1 MKAIR
6 ALGKLVD
13 FWPSTKHGSIIV
25 SAMGAATQPASAA
38 KRSARNDSKP
48 LLRLPSRNACIT
60 AIWLACLV
68 SGGLLVSNG
77 AYMWAKAQLAQVLI
91 AHAWQSSVQAAETN
105 SLLPN
110 TNQTFKEQS
119 FKEKS
124 FKTKPWPWA
133 DTYPVAKIQF
143 YSGPTSRFG
152 SQGAAKHQARKQE
165 LAGTRQKKLAAQP
178 LYVLAEASGRTMAF
192 GPGHMSATPLPLEGG
207 NSVITGH
214 RDTHFAALQHL
225 NQGDLIHVQTLEG
238 QGEYQVTATFIVHQS
253 QTQIIESNY
262 FASSYFSSNS
272 IAPSRQ
278 GQLTLITCY
287 PFNSLVP
294 NPTLRYVVSADR
306 VAHRG

>member
-6 ALGKLVD
+6 ALGMLLD
-13 FWPSTKHGSIIV
+13 FWPSTRHGSVIV
-25 SAMGAATQPASAA
+25 SAVGAATQSAPAAQ
-38 KRSARNDSKP
+38 KSARNNSKP
-48 LLRLPSRNACIT
+48 LLQLPSRNACLT
-60 AIWLACLV
+60 AIWLACFV
-68 SGGLLVSNG
+68 SGGLLLSNG

-105 SLLPN
+105 TLLPN
-110 TNQTFKEQS
+110 ANQT

-143 YSGPTSRFG
+143 NSGPTSRFG
-152 SQGAAKHQARKQE
+152 SKGAANRQARKQK

-178 LYVLAEASGRTMAF
+178 LYVLAGASGRTMAF
-192 GPGHMSATPLPLEGG
+192 GPGPMSATPLPLEGG

-225 NQGDLIHVQTLEG
+225 NPGDLIHVQTLEG

-262 FASSYFSSNS
+262 FASSS
-272 IAPSRQ
+272 Q

-287 PFNSLVP
+287 PFHSLVP
-294 NPTLRYVVSADR
+294 NPTLRYVVSANR
-306 VAHRG
+306 VR

>member
-6 ALGKLVD
+6 ALGKLLD
-13 FWPSTKHGSIIV
+13 FWPSTKHGSV
-25 SAMGAATQPASAA
+25 SAMGAVTQPASAA
-38 KRSARNDSKP
+38 QKSARNNSKP
-48 LLRLPSRNACIT
+48 LLSLPSRNAYLT

-91 AHAWQSSVQAAETN
+91 AHAWQSSVQAAEINT
-105 SLLPN
+105 LLPN
-110 TNQTFKEQS
+110 ANQT

-152 SQGAAKHQARKQE
+152 SQRQARQQK

-178 LYVLAEASGRTMAF
+178 LYVLAGASGRTMAF

-294 NPTLRYVVSADR
+294 NPTLRYVVSANR
-306 VAHRG
+306 VR

>member
-1 MKAIR
+1 
-6 ALGKLVD
+6 
-13 FWPSTKHGSIIV
+13 
-25 SAMGAATQPASAA
+25 
-38 KRSARNDSKP
+38 
-48 LLRLPSRNACIT
+48 
-60 AIWLACLV
+60 
-68 SGGLLVSNG
+68 
-77 AYMWAKAQLAQVLI
+77 MWAKAQLAQVLI
-91 AHAWQSSVQAAETN
+91 THAWQSSVQAAEINT
-105 SLLPN
+105 LLPN
-110 TNQTFKEQS
+110 ADQT

-152 SQGAAKHQARKQE
+152 SQRQARQQE

-178 LYVLAEASGRTMAF
+178 LYVLAGASGRTMAF

-225 NQGDLIHVQTLEG
+225 NQGDLIHVQTREG

-294 NPTLRYVVSADR
+294 NPTLRYVVSANR
-306 VAHRG
+306 VR

>member
-6 ALGKLVD
+6 ALGKLLD
-13 FWPSTKHGSIIV
+13 FWPSTKHGSVTV
-25 SAMGAATQPASAA
+25 SAMGAVIQSAPGA
-38 KRSARNDSKP
+38 KRSARNNSKP
-48 LLRLPSRNACIT
+48 LLQLPSRNACLT

-68 SGGLLVSNG
+68 SGGLLLSNG

-105 SLLPN
+105 TLLPN
-110 TNQTFKEQS
+110 ANQTFKEQS

-124 FKTKPWPWA
+124 LKTKPWPWA
-133 DTYPVAKIQF
+133 DTYPVAKIHF

-152 SQGAAKHQARKQE
+152 SQRQARQQE

-178 LYVLAEASGRTMAF
+178 LYVLAGASGRTMAF

-214 RDTHFAALQHL
+214 RDTHFAALQYL
-225 NQGDLIHVQTLEG
+225 NPGDLIKVQTLEG

-278 GQLTLITCY
+278 DQLTLITCY

-294 NPTLRYVVSADR
+294 NPTLRYVVSANR
-306 VAHRG
+306 VR

>member
-6 ALGKLVD
+6 ALGKLLD
-13 FWPSTKHGSIIV
+13 FWPSTKHGSV
-25 SAMGAATQPASAA
+25 SAMGAVTQPANAA
-38 KRSARNDSKP
+38 QKSARNNSKP
-48 LLRLPSRNACIT
+48 LLQLPSRNAYLT

-91 AHAWQSSVQAAETN
+91 AHAWQSSVQAAEINT
-105 SLLPN
+105 LLPN
-110 TNQTFKEQS
+110 ANQT

-143 YSGPTSRFG
+143 YSGPTSRFS

-178 LYVLAEASGRTMAF
+178 LYVLAGASGRTMAF

-214 RDTHFAALQHL
+214 RDTHFAALQYL
-225 NQGDLIHVQTLEG
+225 NLGDLIHVQTPEG

-294 NPTLRYVVSADR
+294 NPTLRYVVSANR
-306 VAHRG
+306 VR

>member
-6 ALGKLVD
+6 ALGMLLG
-13 FWPSTKHGSIIV
+13 FWPSTRPSSVIV
-25 SAMGAATQPASAA
+25 SATGAVTQSAPAA
-38 KRSARNDSKP
+38 KKSTRNDSKP
-48 LLRLPSRNACIT
+48 LLRLPSRHAYLT

-77 AYMWAKAQLAQVLI
+77 SYMWAKAQLAQVLI

-105 SLLPN
+105 TLLPN
-110 TNQTFKEQS
+110 ANQTFKEQT

-124 FKTKPWPWA
+124 LKTKPWPWA
-133 DTYPVAKIQF
+133 DTYPVAKIHF
-143 YSGPTSRFG
+143 YSAPTSRFG
-152 SQGAAKHQARKQE
+152 SQRQARQQE
-165 LAGTRQKKLAAQP
+165 IAAQP
-178 LYVLAEASGRTMAF
+178 LYVLAGASGRTMAF

-253 QTQIIESNY
+253 QTQIIEPNY

-294 NPTLRYVVSADR
+294 NPTLRYVVSANR
-306 VAHRG
+306 VR

>member
-6 ALGKLVD
+6 ALGKLLD
-13 FWPSTKHGSIIV
+13 FWPSTKHGSVIV
-25 SAMGAATQPASAA
+25 SAVGAATQSAPTA
-38 KRSARNDSKP
+38 EKRARNNSKP
-48 LLRLPSRNACIT
+48 LLQLPSRNACLT
-60 AIWLACLV
+60 AIWLACFV
-68 SGGLLVSNG
+68 SSGLLLSNG

-105 SLLPN
+105 TLLPN
-110 TNQTFKEQS
+110 ANQTFKEQS

-124 FKTKPWPWA
+124 LKTKPWPWA
-133 DTYPVAKIQF
+133 DTYPVVKIQF

-152 SQGAAKHQARKQE
+152 SQHQARQQK

-178 LYVLAEASGRTMAF
+178 LYVLAGASGRTMAF

-214 RDTHFAALQHL
+214 RDTHFAALQYL
-225 NQGDLIHVQTLEG
+225 NPGDLIHVQTLEG

-262 FASSYFSSNS
+262 FASSS
-272 IAPSRQ
+272 Q
-278 GQLTLITCY
+278 DQLTLITCY
-287 PFNSLVP
+287 PFHSLVP
-294 NPTLRYVVSADR
+294 NPTLRYVVSANR
-306 VAHRG
+306 VR

>member
-6 ALGKLVD
+6 ALGKLLD
-13 FWPSTKHGSIIV
+13 FWPSTKHGSV
-25 SAMGAATQPASAA
+25 SAMGAVTQPASAA
-38 KRSARNDSKP
+38 QKSARNNSKP
-48 LLRLPSRNACIT
+48 LLSLPSRNAYLT

-91 AHAWQSSVQAAETN
+91 AHAWQSSVQAAEINT
-105 SLLPN
+105 LLPN
-110 TNQTFKEQS
+110 ANQT

-143 YSGPTSRFG
+143 YSGPTSRFS
-152 SQGAAKHQARKQE
+152 SQGAAKHQARKQG

-178 LYVLAEASGRTMAF
+178 LYVLAGASGRTMAF

-214 RDTHFAALQHL
+214 RDTHFAALQYL
-225 NQGDLIHVQTLEG
+225 NLGDLIHVQTLEG

-294 NPTLRYVVSADR
+294 NPTLRYVVSANR
-306 VAHRG
+306 VR

>member
-6 ALGKLVD
+6 ALGKLLD
-13 FWPSTKHGSIIV
+13 FWPSTKHGSV
-25 SAMGAATQPASAA
+25 SAMGAVTQPASSAQ
-38 KRSARNDSKP
+38 KSARNNSKP
-48 LLRLPSRNACIT
+48 LLSLPSRNAYLT

-91 AHAWQSSVQAAETN
+91 AHAWQSSVQAAEINT
-105 SLLPN
+105 LLPN
-110 TNQTFKEQS
+110 ANQT

-133 DTYPVAKIQF
+133 DTYPVAKIHF

-152 SQGAAKHQARKQE
+152 SQRQARQQE

-178 LYVLAEASGRTMAF
+178 LYVLAGASGRTMAF
-192 GPGHMSATPLPLEGG
+192 GPGHMSATPLPIEGG

-278 GQLTLITCY
+278 DQLTLITCY

-294 NPTLRYVVSADR
+294 NPTLRYVVSANR
-306 VAHRG
+306 VR